1 MKICEAV
8 SELDMIQKAKDVEH
22 DMIICPFLTKRVPT
36 SLWENQTTPCLIVHP
51 GRVGDR
57 GMSSLD
63 WAIQEKQPS
72 CGVTVLQAAEEMDAG
87 DVWSTLEFSVQEDIT
102 KGGVYNTYVATATA
116 EAVLLAV
123 QKFKAKISPQ
133 PLDYSNPS
141 V

>member
-22 DMIICPFLTKRVPT
+22 DMIICLFLTKRVPT

-87 DVWSTLEFSVQEDIT
+87 DVLEHLRVLPSGGHHQRWSVQ
-102 KGGVYNTYVATATA
+102 YLCCNCHC
-116 EAVLLAV
+116 
-123 QKFKAKISPQ
+123 
-133 PLDYSNPS
+133 
-141 V
+141 